1 MPFESKIKSLDQLAL
16 ATEDAR
22 SKGKKIVHCH
32 GVFDLLH
39 VGHIRHFE
47 EARRF
52 GDLLVVTVTPD
63 IHVNKGPHRPVFTQS
78 LRAEAIAALGCVD
91 LVAINQWPTAVETV
105 QLVRPDFYVKGPDYK
120 DSTRDHS
127 GGIDQERAAAESV
140 GAELVFTED
149 ITFSSSNLINRH
161 FSHLPEEAD
170 RFFEGFR
177 TRYRPQDVFKYLYG
191 AEGLR
196 VLVVGETIID
206 EYQYCQ
212 TMGKSG
218 KEPMLAARYLG
229 SEKFAGGVLAAANH
243 VASFSEQ
250 VGLVS
255 VLGTLD
261 SHEDFIREAL
271 APRIQPSFLHLEGA
285 PTLVKRRF
293 VEDSLLR
300 KLFEI
305 YVMERPEGMQV
316 PAEPLCELLREMLPH
331 YDVVIVVDYGHGML
345 GPEAVELLCKE
356 ARFLAINTQVN
367 AHNHGFNTV
376 SKYTRA
382 DYICIA
388 EHELR
393 LEARCRS
400 GDIRAI
406 VRDVSE
412 RLGCGRVLIT
422 KGARGSLGYSAAE
435 GFVDVPA
442 FVGAGAVVDRVGAGD
457 AVLSVTSL
465 CVAQGAPT
473 EIVGVI
479 ANAVGSEAVGTVG
492 NRRPTQRTSLLR
504 YIESLTK

>member
-1 MPFESKIKSLDQLAL
+1 MPFESKIKDLDLL
-16 ATEDAR
+16 SRVVRDAHAE
-22 SKGKKIVHCH
+22 GKKVVHCH

-39 VGHIRHFE
+39 VGHIRHLE

-63 IHVNKGPHRPVFTQS
+63 VHVNKGPHRPAFPQA
-78 LRAEAIAALGCVD
+78 LRAEAIAALECVD
-91 LVAINQWPTAVETV
+91 YVAVNQWPTAVETV
-105 QLVRPDFYVKGPDYK
+105 QLLRPDFYVKGPDYR
-120 DSTRDHS
+120 DSRQDHT
-127 GGIDQERAAAESV
+127 GGIDREREAAESV
-140 GAELVFTED
+140 GASLVFTED

-177 TRYRPQDVFKYLYG
+177 KRHGPQDVIEYLHG
-191 AEGLR
+191 AQPLR

-243 VASFSEQ
+243 VASFSDQ

-255 VLGTLD
+255 VLGSVD

-271 APRIQPSFLHLEGA
+271 SPRIQPSFLRLEGA

-293 VEDSLLR
+293 VEDSGLR

-305 YVMERPEGMQV
+305 YVMDRPEGMHV
-316 PAEPLCELLREMLPH
+316 PEEPLCELLRETLPQ
-331 YDVVIVVDYGHGML
+331 YDVVIAVDYGHGML
-345 GPEAVELLCKE
+345 GPQAIELLCKE
-356 ARFLAINTQVN
+356 SRFLAINTQVN

-393 LEARCRS
+393 LEARCRT
-400 GDIRAI
+400 GELRTI
-406 VRDVSE
+406 VREVAE
-412 RLGCGRVLIT
+412 RLGCGRALIT
-422 KGARGSLGYSAAE
+422 KGARGSLGYSAVE

-442 FVGAGAVVDRVGAGD
+442 FASPGAVVDRVGAGD

-465 CVAQGAPT
+465 CVAQGAPM

-479 ANAVGSEAVGTVG
+479 ANAVGSEAVATVG